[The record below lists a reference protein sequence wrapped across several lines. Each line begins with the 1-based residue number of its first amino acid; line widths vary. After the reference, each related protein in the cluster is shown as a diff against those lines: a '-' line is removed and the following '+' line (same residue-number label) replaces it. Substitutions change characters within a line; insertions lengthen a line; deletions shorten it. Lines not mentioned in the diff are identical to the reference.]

1 MAMVITLFV
10 VLAGSFY
17 SWSVT
22 SSLRA
27 AAGSSTIPAPEQ
39 DLVAAPP
46 ADTTPVEPA
55 ESITTQSVTT
65 SPEAD
70 AASSAMP
77 AAELDLPSASLGGS
91 VTVVVAGG
99 CFWGVQGVFEHVKGV
114 SRAES
119 GYVGGS
125 ADTANYDE
133 VSTGSTG
140 HAESVAVTFDPT
152 QVTLGQI
159 LQVFFSVV
167 HDPTQLDRQGPDIG
181 SQYRSA
187 IFVQS
192 AEQQRI
198 VASYIAQLTRDN
210 MFSTPIVTTVEVN
223 TEFFPAEE
231 HHQDFLNTHPDSPYI
246 VINDLPKV
254 DDLKDLFPQLYRADP
269 VLILTGN

>member
-1 MAMVITLFV
+1 M
-10 VLAGSFY
+10 
-17 SWSVT
+17 
-22 SSLRA
+22 
-27 AAGSSTIPAPEQ
+27 
-39 DLVAAPP
+39 
-46 ADTTPVEPA
+46 
-55 ESITTQSVTT
+55 
-65 SPEAD
+65 
-70 AASSAMP
+70 
-77 AAELDLPSASLGGS
+77 
-91 VTVVVAGG
+91 
-99 CFWGVQGVFEHVKGV
+99 FEHVKGV

-140 HAESVAVTFDPT
+140 HAESVAITFDPT

-192 AEQQRI
+192 VEQQRI
-198 VASYIAQLTRDN
+198 VASYIAQLTQDKV
-210 MFSTPIVTTVEVN
+210 FSTPIVTTVEVN
-223 TEFFPAEE
+223 TEFFPAEK
-231 HHQDFLNTHPDSPYI
+231 HHQDFLNSHPDSPYI
-246 VINDLPKV
+246 VFNDLPKV
-254 DDLKDLFPQLYRADP
+254 DDLKDRFPQLYRADP